1 MTTPT
6 RLSTDTIP
14 PFRTPG
20 VRWEAASIDNDFVK
34 ELEKNLDINS
44 TLARLVA
51 KLGLKSVEE
60 AQKFLFPKLS
70 DLAAPE
76 DVKNINKAVRRLTE
90 SLYRNE
96 KIVILGDYDVDGIT
110 ATTLLVLI
118 MRRLGLNP
126 NYFVP
131 RRMEE
136 GYGLSQAIVDRALQ
150 EHTPD
155 LLIAVDCGTNAAQEV
170 INLKK
175 KGVDVLILD
184 HHRATQD
191 LPSEAILVNPHVHDA
206 PNSPWMHLCA
216 VGIVFKLVHAWIK
229 QLRLENFEPA
239 QALDLKNY
247 LDLVAMGTVAD
258 LVPLQGENRIFVKYG
273 LKTLHNS
280 IHPGVQALL
289 DVSGIDTSHE
299 LQPSDVSFRLGPRI
313 NASGRLADAQVPLEM
328 LLTNDWQ
335 FAQKSANQL
344 NILNRQRQDI
354 ERIISH
360 EAETLVEK
368 TQLHLPAIVAYDPNW
383 HSGVVG
389 IVAGRLSRKFYKP
402 AIVLGIERQGLA
414 KGSGRSVPGV
424 NLVEALR
431 ENSHLLES
439 WGGHPMAVG
448 ISLNPA
454 NLEIFQHK
462 FCECILKQ
470 LSGQILEPTLEIAT
484 WIIPEDLNEN
494 LLDHLEQLRPF
505 GEGNPEP
512 ILGVKNA
519 IIAAPI
525 ITFGE
530 NHYRFFIKTPY
541 GPLSGVAWNRANHLP
556 PSEQP
561 IELAIKFAWNYWNGR
576 RIAQAELLNWRF
588 MNQTENSK
596 SSALL

>member
-1 MTTPT
+1 MSTPP
-6 RLSTDTIP
+6 RLSTDTVP

-20 VRWEAASIDNDFVK
+20 VRWQTSSFSNEFVK
-34 ELEKNLDINS
+34 KIQDELSINS
-44 TLARLVA
+44 TIAHLVA
-51 KLGLKSVEE
+51 KLGFNRIEE
-60 AQKFLFPKLS
+60 VQKFLFPKLS

-76 DVKNINKAVRRLTE
+76 EVTNIPQAVERLTE
-90 SLYRNE
+90 SLYRKE

-118 MRRLGLNP
+118 MRQLGLNP
-126 NYFVP
+126 SYFVP

-150 EHTPD
+150 EHTPG
-155 LLIAVDCGTNAAQEV
+155 LLVAVDCGTNACQE
-170 INLKK
+170 IANLKS
-175 KGVDVLILD
+175 KGVDVLIVD
-184 HHRATQD
+184 HHRATQA
-191 LPSEAILVNPHVHDA
+191 LPGEAILVNPHVHDA
-206 PNSPWMHLCA
+206 PDAPWLHLCA

-229 QLRLENFEPA
+229 QLRHDHFEPA
-239 QALDLKNY
+239 HQLDLKNY

-273 LKTLHNS
+273 LKNLHTS
-280 IHPGVQALL
+280 IHPGIQALL
-289 DVSGIDTSHE
+289 DISGIDTSHE
-299 LQPSDVSFRLGPRI
+299 PQPSDISFRLGPRI

-335 FAQKSANQL
+335 FAQKSASQL

-368 TQLHLPAIVAYDPNW
+368 TQLNLPAIVVYDPSW

-414 KGSGRSVPGV
+414 KGSGRSVPGI
-424 NLVEALR
+424 NLVEALK
-431 ENSHLLES
+431 ESSNLLES

-448 ISLNPA
+448 ISLNPD
-454 NLEIFQHK
+454 NLEIFRHK
-462 FCECILKQ
+462 FCECIFNQ
-470 LSGQILEPTLEIAT
+470 LNGKFLEPTLEIAT
-484 WIIPEDLNEN
+484 WVAPSDLNEN
-494 LLDHLEQLRPF
+494 LLDQLEQLRPF

-512 ILGVKNA
+512 ILGVRKA
-519 IIAAPI
+519 IILAPI
-525 ITFGE
+525 VTFGE

-541 GPLSGVAWNRANHLP
+541 GPLSGVAWNRANYLP

-561 IELAIKFAWNYWNGR
+561 LELAIKFSWNYWNGR
-576 RIAQAELLNWRF
+576 KIAQAELLSWRF
-588 MNQTENSK
+588 MSEQDNCN
-596 SSALL
+596 

>member
-1 MTTPT
+1 MPVDNSLIQQLEEDLQITP
-6 RLSTDTIP
+6 
-14 PFRTPG
+14 
-20 VRWEAASIDNDFVK
+20 
-34 ELEKNLDINS
+34 

-51 KLGLKSVEE
+51 RLGFKDIHE
-60 AQKFLFPKLS
+60 ARKFLFPKLS
-70 DLAAPE
+70 DLSSPE
-76 DVKNINKAVRRLTE
+76 EVTNVNQAIKRLTQALHKQE
-90 SLYRNE
+90 RV
-96 KIVILGDYDVDGIT
+96 VILGDYDVDGIT
-110 ATTLLVLI
+110 ATTLLTLI
-118 MRRLGLNP
+118 MRKLGLQP

-150 EHTPD
+150 EYTPD
-155 LLIAVDCGTNAAQEV
+155 LLISVDCGTNACKEV
-170 INLKK
+170 EALKA
-175 KGVDVLILD
+175 KGVDVLIVD
-184 HHRATQD
+184 HHRATQA
-191 LPSEAILVNPHVHDA
+191 LPESAILVNPHVHDA
-206 PNSPWMHLCA
+206 PDVPWLNLCA
-216 VGIVFKLVHAWIK
+216 VGIVFKLIHAWIK
-229 QLRLENFEPA
+229 QLRHDNFQPA
-239 QALDLKNY
+239 QLLDLKNY

-273 LKTLHNS
+273 LKSLHTS

-299 LQPSDVSFRLGPRI
+299 TQPSDVSFKLGPRI
-313 NASGRLADAQVPLEM
+313 NASGRLADAQLPLEM
-328 LLTNDWQ
+328 LLTSDLGL
-335 FAQKSANQL
+335 AQKSANQL

-360 EAETLVEK
+360 EAEALVEK
-368 TQLHLPAIVAYDPNW
+368 TQLHLPAIVVYNPNW

-402 AIVLGIERQGLA
+402 AIVLGVERQGLA

-431 ENSHLLES
+431 DNAALLAS

-448 ISLNPA
+448 ISLNPD
-454 NLEIFQHK
+454 NLDVFRTQ
-462 FCECILKQ
+462 FCECIFNQ
-470 LSGQILEPTLEIAT
+470 LNGKALEPTLEISA
-484 WIIPEDLNEN
+484 WITSDELNEN
-494 LLDHLEQLRPF
+494 LLDQLENLRPF

-519 IIAAPI
+519 IITAPI
-525 ITFGE
+525 VTFGE

-561 IELAIKFAWNYWNGR
+561 LEIAIKFAWNYWNGR
-576 RIAQAELLNWRF
+576 KIAQAELLSWRF
-588 MNQTENSK
+588 IPEGERKTN
-596 SSALL
+596 